1 MTDTELFRKEVDM
14 DAYEQ
19 VSREF
24 LGWYNDR
31 CVLLWSHMA
40 LAESIF
46 LTIDQQQVTT

>member
-1 MTDTELFRKEVDM
+1 MTDLELFRAEIDI

-31 CVLLWSHMA
+31 CVLMWSHMA
-40 LAESIF
+40 LSESIF
-46 LTIDQQQVTT
+46 RTIIGNK